1 MFQSKKLEVEFR
13 VLLVALSPRSN
24 ELISAMGECLMIQG
38 GGVSLVSNR
47 RKTAALCVAILHLL
61 GAKGA
66 GVPAGGFI

>member
-1 MFQSKKLEVEFR
+1 
-13 VLLVALSPRSN
+13 
-24 ELISAMGECLMIQG
+24 MIQG

>member
-1 MFQSKKLEVEFR
+1 
-13 VLLVALSPRSN
+13 
-24 ELISAMGECLMIQG
+24 MIQG

-47 RKTAALCVAILHLL
+47 RKTAALCVAIEHLL